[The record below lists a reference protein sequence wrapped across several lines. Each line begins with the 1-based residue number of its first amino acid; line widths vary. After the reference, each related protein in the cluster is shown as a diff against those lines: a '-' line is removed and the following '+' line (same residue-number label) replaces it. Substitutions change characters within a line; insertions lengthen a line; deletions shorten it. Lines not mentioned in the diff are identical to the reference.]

1 MRWIVDERVRPE
13 RAWQTTPS
21 TAKQSQNRAR
31 SLWTAAV
38 AGKEKLDVSTGLSA
52 GTGPDWRGTMTS
64 EKFLT
69 LADVADVM
77 SSPSGDRDC
86 DVMVGDSHMSS
97 TRGLEVG

>member
-1 MRWIVDERVRPE
+1 
-13 RAWQTTPS
+13 
-21 TAKQSQNRAR
+21 
-31 SLWTAAV
+31 
-38 AGKEKLDVSTGLSA
+38 
-52 GTGPDWRGTMTS
+52 MTS

-86 DVMVGDSHMSS
+86 DVMVGDSDMSS